1 MNPTFNTVEDL
12 IVDNSF
18 RKWVLQN
25 DPKAKAHWQLYLS
38 ANPEKKELVEEA
50 KTFLKKLPRVNYQ
63 LPTSDFETIWAQI
76 EKTSE
81 SDIYNHGETM
91 ASAPT
96 GGRVRPISSKWYY
109 LAASIALILIA
120 VGISQQYT
128 ELIGNT
134 TVSFQTKY
142 GENQTIELPDGSV
155 VTLNANSTLTYQAD
169 GFSNDIRK
177 VEIDGEAFFKI
188 SKHTS
193 PKGDRI
199 KFTVETADLE
209 VEVLGTEFNVN
220 TRRASTKVVL
230 TEGQVQVKLTKI
242 DSVRRISM
250 VPGEKIT
257 YTSGQKSATKEQAK
271 VNVATAWKQNELIFE
286 NTPVG
291 EIIHV
296 LEDNYGLRIKLKKPG
311 IAEKH
316 YTGTFKNP
324 DPEVI
329 LMALSGL
336 FDLKL
341 ERHNGTVTLN

>member
-25 DPKAKAHWQLYLS
+25 DPKAKAQWEQYLS
-38 ANPEKKELVEEA
+38 TNPEKKELVEEA
-50 KTFLKKLPRVNYQ
+50 KLFLKKLPRVNYQ

-76 EKTSE
+76 EKSSE
-81 SDIYNHGETM
+81 SEIYNQEQAM
-91 ASAPT
+91 ASTPSGA
-96 GGRVRPISSKWYY
+96 RVRSISSTWYY
-109 LAASIALILIA
+109 VAASIVLILIA
-120 VGISQQYT
+120 VGISQRYGS
-128 ELIGNT
+128 LLGDT
-134 TVSFQTKY
+134 TVSFHTKY

-155 VTLNANSTLTYQAD
+155 VTLNANSSLTYNSQHFD
-169 GFSNDIRK
+169 DDRRTVK
-177 VEIDGEAFFKI
+177 LDGEAFFKI
-188 SKHTS
+188 SKRAL
-193 PKGDRI
+193 PGGGKI
-199 KFTVETADLE
+199 KFIVETADLE

-230 TEGQVQVKLTKI
+230 TEGQVQIKLTKT
-242 DSVRRISM
+242 DSVGPITM
-250 VPGEKIT
+250 LPGEKIT
-257 YTSGQKSATKEQAK
+257 YTSGQKSPTKEQAK
-271 VNVATAWKQNELIFE
+271 VNVATAWKENELIFE
-286 NTPVG
+286 DTPVG

-311 IAEKH
+311 IAERH
-316 YTGTFKNP
+316 YTGKFKNP

-341 ERHNGTVTLN
+341 ERRNGTVTLN

>member
-25 DPKAKAHWQLYLS
+25 DPKAKAHWQQYVS
-38 ANPEKKELVEEA
+38 SNPEKKELIEEA
-50 KTFLKKLPRVNYQ
+50 KRFLKKLPRVNYQ
-63 LPTSDFETIWAQI
+63 LPASDFETIWAQI

-81 SDIYNHGETM
+81 SDIYNHGEAM

-109 LAASIALILIA
+109 VAASIVLILIA

-134 TVSFQTKY
+134 TMSFQTKY

-155 VTLNANSTLTYQAD
+155 VTLNANSNLTYNSRHFD
-169 GFSNDIRK
+169 DDLRTVK
-177 VEIDGEAFFKI
+177 LDGEAFFKI
-188 SKHTS
+188 SKRAL
-193 PKGDRI
+193 PGGDRI
-199 KFTVETADLE
+199 KFIVETADLE

-230 TEGQVQVKLTKI
+230 TEGQVQIKLTKT
-242 DSVRRISM
+242 DSVRPITM
-250 VPGEKIT
+250 LPGEKIT
-257 YTSGQKSATKEQAK
+257 YVSGQKSPTREQAK
-271 VNVATAWKQNELIFE
+271 VNVATAWKENELIFE
-286 NTPVG
+286 DTPVG

-311 IAEKH
+311 IAERH

-341 ERHNGTVTLN
+341 ESHNGTVTLN